1 MTISK
6 EEELKNIQKEIVKVN
21 ILGSTGPILLGL
33 GIYGKFGA
41 NGDAFIEILNNINVV
56 YSFII
61 GGVFIMIWVF
71 AVVLP
76 LLKRKSKILN
86 ENNT

>member
-1 MTISK
+1 LTISK